1 MTNIQLQK
9 QKFITD
15 PKYKDFLVNSFVNN
29 LMKNGKKYLA
39 YNIFYDA
46 MKIVKESK
54 ESKENIEKS
63 ELEIWKQALNNIMPH
78 IELRTRRIGG
88 STFQIPT
95 TIRLDRKVS
104 LAMKWLINCARFRNE
119 KSMSAKLA
127 AEIISAAKEE
137 GAAVKK
143 RADTHKMAEANK
155 AFSHL
160 NYGKESKIY

>member
-1 MTNIQLQK
+1 MTNIQLQLQK
-9 QKFITD
+9 QKLIAD
-15 PKYKDFLVNSFVNN
+15 PKYKDFLVKSFVNN
-29 LMKNGKKYLA
+29 LMKNGKINLA

-46 MKIVKESK
+46 MKIVK

-78 IELRTRRIGG
+78 IELRSRRIGG

-104 LAMKWLINCARFRNE
+104 LAMKWLINYARFRNE

-143 RADTHKMAEANK
+143 RMETHKMAEANK

>member
-9 QKFITD
+9 VAID
-15 PKYKDFLVNSFVNN
+15 PKYKDILVSRFVNN
-29 LMKNGKKYLA
+29 LMINGKKYLA

-54 ESKENIEKS
+54 ENFEKS

-78 IELRTRRIGG
+78 LELRSRRIGG

-95 TIRLDRKVS
+95 PIKVDRKVS
-104 LAMKWLINCARFRNE
+104 LAMKWLIKCARNRNE

-127 AEIISAAKEE
+127 AEIISAFKEE

-143 RADTHKMAEANK
+143 RIETHKMAEANK

>member
-1 MTNIQLQK
+1 MTNMQLQK
-9 QKFITD
+9 QKWIAD
-15 PKYKDFLVNSFVNN
+15 PKYKDILVNRFVNN
-29 LMKNGKKYLA
+29 LMKNGKKLLA

-46 MKIVKESK
+46 MKIVK

-78 IELRTRRIGG
+78 VELRSRRIGG

-95 TIRLDRKVS
+95 TIKLDRKVS
-104 LAMKWLINCARFRNE
+104 LAMKWLINCSRNRNE

-127 AEIISAAKEE
+127 AEILSAVKEE
-137 GAAVKK
+137 GTAVKK
-143 RADTHKMAEANK
+143 RMDTHKMAESNK

>member
-1 MTNIQLQK
+1 MTKIQLMNW
-9 QKFITD
+9 ITD
-15 PKYKDFLVNSFVNN
+15 PKYKDILVSRFVNN

-54 ESKENIEKS
+54 ENFEKS

-78 IELRTRRIGG
+78 IELRSRRIGG

-95 TIRLDRKVS
+95 PIRLDRKVS
-104 LAMKWLINCARFRNE
+104 LSMKWLIKCARNRNE

-143 RADTHKMAEANK
+143 RIDTHKMAESNK

>member
-9 QKFITD
+9 QKLITD
-15 PKYKDFLVNSFVNN
+15 PKYKDFLVKSFVNK
-29 LMKNGKKYLA
+29 LMKNGKINLA
-39 YNIFYDA
+39 YSIFYNA
-46 MKIVKESK
+46 MKIVK

-78 IELRTRRIGG
+78 IELRSRRIGG

-95 TIRLDRKVS
+95 PIRLDRKVS
-104 LAMKWLINCARFRNE
+104 LAMKWLINYARFRKE

-127 AEIISAAKEE
+127 AEIISAAKDE

-143 RADTHKMAEANK
+143 RMDTHKMAEANK

-160 NYGKESKIY
+160 NYAKESKIY

>member
-1 MTNIQLQK
+1 MTKIQLQK
-9 QKFITD
+9 QKWTTD
-15 PKYKDFLVNSFVNN
+15 PKYKDILVSRFVNK
-29 LMKNGKKYLA
+29 MMINGKKNLS

-54 ESKENIEKS
+54 ENFEKS

-78 IELRTRRIGG
+78 IELRSRRIGG
-88 STFQIPT
+88 SIFQIPT
-95 TIRLDRKVS
+95 PIRVDRKIS
-104 LAMKWLINCARFRNE
+104 LAMKWLIYCARNRNE

-127 AEIISAAKEE
+127 AEIISASKEE

-143 RADTHKMAEANK
+143 RVATHKMAESNK

>member
-9 QKFITD
+9 NISD
-15 PKYKDFLVNSFVNN
+15 PKYKDLLVNRFVNN

-54 ESKENIEKS
+54 ENIEKS
-63 ELEIWKQALNNIMPH
+63 ELEVWKQALNNIMPH
-78 IELRTRRIGG
+78 IELRSRKIGG

-95 TIRLDRKVS
+95 TIRLERKVS
-104 LAMKWLINCARFRNE
+104 LAIKWLINCARLRNE

-127 AEIISAAKEE
+127 AEIMEAAKEE

-143 RADTHKMAEANK
+143 RVETHKMAEANK

>member
-1 MTNIQLQK
+1 MTKIQLQK

-15 PKYKDFLVNSFVNN
+15 PKYNDFLVNRFVKN
-29 LMKNGKKYLA
+29 LMKNGKKKLA
-39 YNIFYDA
+39 YKIFYDA
-46 MKIVKESK
+46 MKIVK

-78 IELRTRRIGG
+78 IELRSRRIGG

-95 TIRLDRKVS
+95 PILLDRKIS
-104 LAMKWLINCARFRNE
+104 LAIKWLINSARFRNE

-127 AEIISAAKEE
+127 EEILYAAKEE

-143 RADTHKMAEANK
+143 RMSTHKMAEANK

>member
-9 QKFITD
+9 VATD
-15 PKYKDFLVNSFVNN
+15 PKYKDILVSRFVNN
-29 LMKNGKKYLA
+29 LMINGKKYLA

-54 ESKENIEKS
+54 ENFEKS

-78 IELRTRRIGG
+78 LELRSRRIGG

-95 TIRLDRKVS
+95 PIKVDRKVS
-104 LAMKWLINCARFRNE
+104 LAMKWLIKCARNRNE

-127 AEIISAAKEE
+127 AEIISAFKEE

-143 RADTHKMAEANK
+143 RIETHKMAEANK